1 MTVVMQLR
9 LSTEFRSGAL
19 KAFIGSLV
27 QDLSEVEHFSGLVV
41 VIFSTRLEVDI
52 AFHIL
57 QMRKLSRKTKQPSLL
72 EPELQSRLESKIQ
85 CPVVPSSL
93 P

>member
-1 MTVVMQLR
+1 M
-9 LSTEFRSGAL
+9 

-27 QDLSEVEHFSGLVV
+27 QDLSKVEHFSGLVV
-41 VIFSTRLEVDI
+41 VMFSTCLEVDI
-52 AFHIL
+52 AFHVL
-57 QMRKLSRKTKQPSLL
+57 QMRKLSRKTKQASLL

-85 CPVVPSSL
+85 CPSSL

>member
-1 MTVVMQLR
+1 M
-9 LSTEFRSGAL
+9 

-27 QDLSEVEHFSGLVV
+27 QDLSKVEHFSGLVV
-41 VIFSTRLEVDI
+41 VMFSTRLEVDI
-52 AFHIL
+52 AFHVL
-57 QMRKLSRKTKQPSLL
+57 QMRKLSRKTKQASLL

-85 CPVVPSSL
+85 CPSSL